1 MPAKPLFEEL
11 DYRQTPLGE
20 LILRRRTY
28 SQLDD
33 LDVFEVIL
41 GDGFL
46 MSSLFTVVEVA
57 LADLGLAAV
66 AEAFSAGEEL
76 EVVIGG
82 LGLGYTA
89 RAALKNEAVRNL
101 YVVDYME
108 GVIEW
113 HQKGLVPLGPELTA
127 DARCQFVLGDFFKLA
142 LADEKGPGF
151 DPSDPGRKFHAVL
164 LDIDHSPAHL
174 LHERHA
180 EFYRAEGL
188 RTLAAKLHPG
198 GVFALWSDDPP
209 EETFMAA
216 LAEVF
221 DSSESH
227 IVKFDNPLLE
237 CESESTVYVAR
248 KALERSSSSKS

>member
-82 LGLGYTA
+82 LGVGIHGTC
-89 RAALKNEAVRNL
+89 RV
-101 YVVDYME
+101 
-108 GVIEW
+108 
-113 HQKGLVPLGPELTA
+113 
-127 DARCQFVLGDFFKLA
+127 
-142 LADEKGPGF
+142 
-151 DPSDPGRKFHAVL
+151 
-164 LDIDHSPAHL
+164 
-174 LHERHA
+174 
-180 EFYRAEGL
+180 
-188 RTLAAKLHPG
+188 
-198 GVFALWSDDPP
+198 
-209 EETFMAA
+209 EE
-216 LAEVF
+216 
-221 DSSESH
+221 
-227 IVKFDNPLLE
+227 
-237 CESESTVYVAR
+237 
-248 KALERSSSSKS
+248 